1 MYCRCIYIFFMYCM
15 YLYICMY
22 CRYLHVLHVTEYTEG
37 ITIYVYYRYICHCDL
52 ARVHLLQKACW
63 VYSTLGVTT
72 ECIYSTF
79 CTGSDYATC
88 KVGWCLYVQHIYTCL
103 SNIYIA
109 GMIGNMFSIFLL
121 SRKELKNSFNQET
134 IPSRLKQ
141 IYRLSDRTYNGY
153 MRRRDPLK
161 GTEKEKWKIDKILNL
176 NHVTRT
182 ITNGRAVYW

>member
-72 ECIYSTF
+72 ECIYCTF

-88 KVGWCLYVQHIYTCL
+88 RVGWRLYVQHIHTCL
-103 SNIYIA
+103 SNNILQVWLETCSLYFFWA
-109 GMIGNMFSIFLL
+109 GRN
-121 SRKELKNSFNQET
+121 SRT
-134 IPSRLKQ
+134 PSTRKQ
-141 IYRLSDRTYNGY
+141 YLQD
-153 MRRRDPLK
+153 
-161 GTEKEKWKIDKILNL
+161 
-176 NHVTRT
+176 
-182 ITNGRAVYW
+182 